1 MEVKKA
7 FKTFRYSASLV
18 WTGARNGTASAAG
31 KTDIAVGSPPD
42 FRGEEGVWSPEHLFV
57 SSLSTCLMLTFLAM
71 AERRAIEVAAYTS
84 TAEALL
90 ENVDGKYRVTAVTV
104 RPQITL
110 NSADSLDAA
119 REIMGRVEANCFI
132 SNSIRSKIDLEAEF
146 RLASAQP

>member
-7 FKTFRYSASLV
+7 FKTFRYSADLA
-18 WTGARNGTASAAG
+18 WTGARNGRASAAG
-31 KTDIAVGSPPD
+31 KADIAVGSPPD

-71 AERRAIEVAAYTS
+71 AERRAIEVAAYAS

-90 ENVDGKYRVTAVTV
+90 ENVDGKYQITAVTV
-104 RPQITL
+104 RPRITL
-110 NSADSLDAA
+110 KSADALEPA

-132 SNSIRSKIDLEAEF
+132 SNSIKSRIDLQPEF
-146 RLASAQP
+146 QIAPA